1 MALAKVAIVGRPN
14 VGKSSIFN
22 WLAERRISIV
32 DDMAGVTRDRVT
44 TLIEVEG
51 KKSHADDVSNDWFFE
66 LIDTGGIGMVDRDD
80 LENDVY
86 KQIDVG
92 FEEADVLMFVVD
104 LKDGIMPLDEHVA
117 GRLRTLGKPVILVT
131 NKADN
136 QGEADRAGEFLRLG
150 LGEPVVVGVLHNRNR
165 SGLLEAIHEAI
176 PPALPEEKPGEAAM
190 KIAVVGRPNSGKS
203 TFINTLLQTERMIVS
218 EIPGTTRDS
227 VDVRFQLDNM
237 EFMAI
242 DTAGIKRKAKVRD
255 SLDFYSIHRAE
266 RSIRRAD
273 VVLLFLDSMQE
284 VTRLDK
290 QIADTILQESKPCIL
305 VANKWDIM
313 PAEART
319 EYMEYL
325 QNQFRAMSFV
335 PFAVITGKSGRN
347 VKALIHLARKLYKQ
361 AHHRVSTG
369 KLNRMFREI
378 FDTHPPAM
386 RSNRNAKL
394 FFASQVAVAPPTI
407 ALVVNDPKLFDP
419 NYIRYVLNAIRER
432 GLFYDIPLK
441 IVLRKRTPGDPTRKA
456 QVEEDVTED
465 SVYADDE
472 SKASADWSEIVV
484 SNRSARP
491 RNDEDESAFI
501 SRWLSREQF
510 GPDDEA
516 FEDD

>member
-1 MALAKVAIVGRPN
+1 MALGKVAIVGRPN

-22 WLAERRISIV
+22 WLAERRLSIV

-51 KKSHADDVSNDWFFE
+51 RKRHADDVSEDWFFE

-92 FEEADVLMFVVD
+92 FAEADVLVFVVD
-104 LKDGIMPLDEHVA
+104 LKDGILPLDEDVA
-117 GRLRTLGKPVILVT
+117 RRLRTIAKPVILVA

-136 QGEADRAGEFLRLG
+136 AKDMNQAGEFQRLG
-150 LGEPVVVGVLHNRNR
+150 LGDPVVVSVMHNRNR
-165 SGLLEAIHEAI
+165 NDILEAIHAAL
-176 PPALPEEKPGEAAM
+176 PPALPDEKPGDAAM

-203 TFINTLLQTERMIVS
+203 TFVNTLLETDRMIVS

-227 VDVRFQLDNM
+227 VDVRFQLDQL

-242 DTAGIKRKAKVRD
+242 DTAGIKRKSKVRD
-255 SLDFYSIHRAE
+255 SVDFYSIHRAE

-273 VVLLFLDSMQE
+273 VVLLFLDCMQE
-284 VTRLDK
+284 ATRLDK

-305 VANKWDIM
+305 VANKWDLM
-313 PAEART
+313 PEEARA

-325 QNQFRAMSFV
+325 QNQFRPMAFV
-335 PFAVITGKSGRN
+335 PMAVVTGKSGRN

-361 AHHRVSTG
+361 AHYRVSTG
-369 KLNRMFREI
+369 KLNRMMREI
-378 FDTHPPAM
+378 FDTHTPAM

-419 NYIRYVLNAIRER
+419 NYIRYLLNSIRER
-432 GLFYDIPLK
+432 GLFYDIPMKL
-441 IVLRKRTPGDPTRKA
+441 VLRKRTPGDPTRKG
-456 QVEEDVTED
+456 QVEEDFTED
-465 SVYADDE
+465 TINADEE
-472 SKASADWSEIVV
+472 SMANADWAEIVLD
-484 SNRSARP
+484 NRSGRP
-491 RNDEDESAFI
+491 RSDEDEEEFVQ
-501 SRWLSREQF
+501 RWLSKVKF
-510 GPDDEA
+510 GEDDEA
-516 FEDD
+516 FEAE

>member
-1 MALAKVAIVGRPN
+1 MALGKVAIVGRPN

-22 WLAERRISIV
+22 WLAERRLSIV

-51 KKSHADDVSNDWFFE
+51 RNRHADDVSDDWFFE

-92 FEEADVLMFVVD
+92 FEEADILLFVVD

-117 GRLRTLGKPVILVT
+117 GRLRTLGKPVILVA

-136 QGEADRAGEFLRLG
+136 QNEADRAGEFIRLG

-165 SGLLEAIHEAI
+165 NGLLEAIQAVL
-176 PPALPEEKPGEAAM
+176 PPALPEEKPVEAAM

-227 VDVRFQLDNM
+227 VDVRFQLDNL

-242 DTAGIKRKAKVRD
+242 DTAGIRRKAKVRD

-290 QIADTILQESKPCIL
+290 QIADTILQESKPCVL
-305 VANKWDIM
+305 VANKWDLM
-313 PAEART
+313 PVEARAD
-319 EYMEYL
+319 YMEYL
-325 QNQFRAMSFV
+325 QGQFRPMAFV
-335 PFAVITGKSGRN
+335 PFAVITGQSGRN
-347 VKALIHLARKLYKQ
+347 VKALIHLARNLYKQ

-369 KLNRMFREI
+369 KLNRLIREI

-386 RSNRNAKL
+386 RSNRTPKL

-419 NYIRYVLNAIRER
+419 NYMRYLLNAIRDR
-432 GLFYDIPLK
+432 GLFFDIPMK
-441 IVLRKRTPGDPTRKA
+441 IVLRKRTPGDPARKS
-456 QVEEDVTED
+456 QVEEDFAED
-465 SVYADDE
+465 AVYAGDE
-472 SKASADWSEIVV
+472 SKSGGEWSEIVIE
-484 SNRSARP
+484 SRSSRP
-491 RNDEDESAFI
+491 RNDEDEAAFVA
-501 SRWLSREQF
+501 RWLSRDKL
-510 GPDDEA
+510 GPEDEA
-516 FEDD
+516 FDD